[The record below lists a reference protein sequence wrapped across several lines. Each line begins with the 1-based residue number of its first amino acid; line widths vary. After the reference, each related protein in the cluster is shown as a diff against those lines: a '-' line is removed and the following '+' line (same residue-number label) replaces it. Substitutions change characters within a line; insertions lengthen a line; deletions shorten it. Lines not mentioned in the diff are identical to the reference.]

1 MIYDE
6 RSEFGSNLSA
16 ATGAPG
22 TYLVGDVVDTAN
34 LAAFSSDV
42 WLVIQVAE
50 TFTSGGAA
58 TATFHLASDAQ
69 GSIATDGSATYH
81 LSTGALPLSRLV
93 RGATVAAFP
102 VPVGTAHERY
112 LGLLQTTGTAAFT
125 GGRITAAL
133 VADPSAYRAYADN
146 VA

>member
-1 MIYDE
+1 MLMDE
-6 RSEFGSNLSA
+6 RSELGGNVPA
-16 ATGAPG
+16 PTGAPG
-22 TYLVGDVVDTAN
+22 TYAVGDTIDTAN

-42 WLVIQVAE
+42 WLVLVVTE

-69 GSIATDGSATYH
+69 GAIATDGTATYH
-81 LSTGALPLSRLV
+81 LSTGALPLARLV
-93 RGATVAAFP
+93 RGATVAAFH
-102 VPVGTAHERY
+102 VPAGTAHERY

-133 VADPSAYRAYADN
+133 VSDPSAYRAYADN
-146 VA
+146 IA